1 MDDLLIG
8 VQNGENLDA
17 IIQEVDTGLKQANF
31 VIKQWVKTG
40 DTLQKQEK
48 LCGLYSQSAGL
59 SDTEQTTSRSLQKR
73 EKFEERETE
82 VLKKSNKSN
91 RLMVRLKTEAS
102 GQA

>member
-40 DTLQKQEK
+40 DSLQKQEK
-48 LCGLYSQSAGL
+48 
-59 SDTEQTTSRSLQKR
+59 
-73 EKFEERETE
+73 FEEGKIE
-82 VLKKSNKSN
+82 VLKKSRVISSIG
-91 RLMVRLKTEAS
+91 RLPQTIYRSMFQWFKGLHAVFKL
-102 GQA
+102 